1 MMGVV
6 LRSRHHDSKIP
17 CPMTTDPSHAIPP
30 EISADLR
37 TALTLHR
44 DGKLDDAVQIYQSA
58 LRHAPGNAVI
68 LLSLG
73 AALLGL
79 GRTRDAVAS
88 LEPALTA
95 RPDHPDTCF
104 TLAEAYRAEGRIEE
118 AYATA
123 KTGLAGNSD
132 YLQGHIAIADALLDM
147 GRHEDARAA
156 FEDILDRNPKDM
168 AALGKL
174 GAFHYHVGE
183 FDAAESNLSMAAAAL
198 PHHVE
203 THWHL
208 ATLYLSQRR
217 WAEGWGLYRW
227 RWPMSKTVAQETMIS
242 LPKWNGENLLGK
254 RIIIWGEQ
262 GLGDELMFATCVPD
276 LLEMANPDLC
286 VLVCDQRLAAIFDR
300 SFKDV
305 HIQPIDR
312 QGNESGSFKMPVCD
326 VQIAAGDL
334 PAILRL
340 NDDDFPSVRRRL
352 IPDSIQGAR
361 WRKRLDDLG
370 SGLKVGIAWR
380 GGTLERFRRSKS
392 SKISDWAEIL
402 ATPGIRFVNLQYG
415 DCAAELAA
423 MEDDERLLHH
433 FDDLDPIADPEGQM
447 TLISE
452 LDLVIQTSNASAHM
466 AGMLGVPVWNLVPYV
481 ADWRWG
487 LETEACLW
495 YPTMRLF
502 RQPALGD
509 WASVLQRAARELR
522 DKVAQRN

>member
-1 MMGVV
+1 MKLAGNQ
-6 LRSRHHDSKIP
+6 
-17 CPMTTDPSHAIPP
+17 AIPP

-37 TALTLHR
+37 TALALHR
-44 DGKLDDAVQIYQSA
+44 DGKLDDAVRIYQSS
-58 LRHAPGNAVI
+58 LRRIPGNAVV

-95 RPDHPDTCF
+95 RPNHPDTCF

-123 KTGLAGNSD
+123 KAGLAARPD
-132 YLQGHIAIADALLDM
+132 YLQGRIAMADALLDM
-147 GRHEDARAA
+147 GRHEEARAA
-156 FEDILDRNPKDM
+156 FEDILDDYPSDM
-168 AALGKL
+168 TVLGKL
-174 GAFHYHVGE
+174 GVFHYSVGE
-183 FDAAESNLSMAAAAL
+183 FDAAETKLSMAVAAK
-198 PHHVE
+198 PDDVE
-203 THWHL
+203 AHWHL

-217 WAEGWGLYRW
+217 WNEGWGLYGW
-227 RWPMSKTVAQETMIS
+227 RWSMSKTVAQETMIS
-242 LPKWNGENLLGK
+242 LPKWTGENLSGK

-276 LLEMANPDLC
+276 FLEKATPDLC
-286 VLVCDQRLAAIFDR
+286 VLACDQRLAAIFGR

-305 HIQPIDR
+305 HIQPMDR
-312 QGNESGSFKMPVCD
+312 QGNTHSSFQMPVCD

-334 PAILRL
+334 PTILRL
-340 NDDDFPSVRRRL
+340 HDDDFPSVRCRL
-352 IPDSIQGAR
+352 TPDPTRAAR

-370 SGLKVGIAWR
+370 LGLKVGIAWR
-380 GGTLERFRRSKS
+380 GGALERFRRCKS
-392 SKISDWAEIL
+392 SKLSDWAEVL
-402 ATPGIRFVNLQYG
+402 ATPGFQFINLQYG
-415 DCAAELAA
+415 DCAMELAA
-423 MEDDERLLHH
+423 LADNELLVHH
-433 FDDLDPIADPEGQM
+433 FDDLDPVADPEGQM
-447 TLISE
+447 TLISK

-495 YPTMRLF
+495 YPAMRLF
-502 RQPALGD
+502 RQPVLGD
-509 WASVLQRAARELR
+509 WASVLERVAKELR
-522 DKVAQRN
+522 AIAAQKI